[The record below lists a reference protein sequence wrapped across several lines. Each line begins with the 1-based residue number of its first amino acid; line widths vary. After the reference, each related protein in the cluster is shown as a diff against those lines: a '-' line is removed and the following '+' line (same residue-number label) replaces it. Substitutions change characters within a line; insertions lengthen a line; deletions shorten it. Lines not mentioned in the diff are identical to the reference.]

1 MGFELWQPQRGLEKS
16 LHRPSFRAMS
26 RDSMSFTGI
35 VENGK
40 VVLPPGVNL
49 PPGTKVRVETVEP
62 QDSSLADSLQEFIG
76 IFDDLP
82 ADLAQNHDHYIHGA
96 ERR

>member
-1 MGFELWQPQRGLEKS
+1 LEKS
-16 LHRPSFRAMS
+16 LPRLRSGTILS
-26 RDSMSFTGI
+26 SDMSFTGI

-49 PPGTKVRVETVEP
+49 PSGTKVRVETVAPEGAA
-62 QDSSLADSLQEFIG
+62 SADPLREFIG
-76 IFDDLP
+76 VFEDLP
-82 ADLAQNHDHYIHGA
+82 ADLAKNHDHYIHGA